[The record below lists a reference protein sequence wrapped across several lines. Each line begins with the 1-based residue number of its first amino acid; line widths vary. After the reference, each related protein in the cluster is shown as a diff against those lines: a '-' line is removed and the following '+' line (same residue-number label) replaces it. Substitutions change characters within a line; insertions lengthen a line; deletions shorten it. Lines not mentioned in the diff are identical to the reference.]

1 MTETETVRLFLRMY
15 SLVFVDKV
23 FAVSRDRTNG
33 VGVAIAT
40 QGLGAPG
47 VLSPAAVSQLL
58 HDGVDVSLEYLRQLH
73 REKSPVR
80 CVRK

>member
-58 HDGVDVSLEYLRQLH
+58 HDGVDVGLEHFSQL
-73 REKSPVR
+73 
-80 CVRK
+80 